1 MNLKLSP
8 FTSGAAHGSEGYKK
22 KNVGSSFSHG
32 FLLGKQQGMNFE
44 MQIDKVDSSQSQT
57 VSASLS
63 L

>member
-22 KNVGSSFSHG
+22 KNVGSSFSW
-32 FLLGKQQGMNFE
+32 FLLGKQQGMNLE